1 MLGAL
6 IFGARHGRSLRVMP
20 LKGRRATQDGSLA
33 VIQETVRRVRI
44 ASQIDLPLDRQND
57 MMYANQ

>member
-1 MLGAL
+1 
-6 IFGARHGRSLRVMP
+6 MP